1 MREAL
6 AIDEKYR
13 EPTHDFIAIR
23 LNNLAHL
30 LQETN
35 RFSEAEQAIQGHWLF
50 EKPLLVTS
58 TQTSLCA

>member
-35 RFSEAEQAIQGHWLF
+35 RFSEAEQAIRRALAF
-50 EKPLLVTS
+50 REA
-58 TQTSLCA
+58 SLGDKHPDVAMC